1 MFGSVARI
9 RSYSFIY
16 VFICSSDI
24 YWVPVFV
31 VRTVLGTGN
40 TKRNGTVIAL
50 KELNQLNNAHMYI
63 TLKYKRN
70 SRMLPYKGGSLK
82 TCRISEENP
91 LHWRVGLRTSQ
102 GRIWHSN
109 GTLRNR

>member
-50 KELNQLNNAHMYI
+50 KELNQLNNSTYVYNFKI
-63 TLKYKRN
+63 QKKQQNVT
-70 SRMLPYKGGSLK
+70 
-82 TCRISEENP
+82 I
-91 LHWRVGLRTSQ
+91 
-102 GRIWHSN
+102 
-109 GTLRNR
+109 